1 MQISIRELKVNPSHY
16 IRQAQAGHTVWLTS
30 HKQVVARLVSVMAP
44 ASQALLGNI
53 DNVHWSGRKPNLN
66 RIRPTLRGK
75 SLAETVLE
83 MR

>member
-30 HKQVVARLVSVMAP
+30 HKQVVARLVSVAAP
-44 ASQALLGNI
+44 ASQTLLGNI
-53 DNVHWSGRKPNLN
+53 PNVHWMGKKPNLN
-66 RIRPTLRGK
+66 RPRPTLRGK
-75 SLAETVLE
+75 SLADTVLE

>member
-30 HKQVVARLVSVMAP
+30 HKQVVARLVAATTP

-53 DNVHWSGRKPNLN
+53 PNVNWMGKKPNLN
-66 RIRPTLRGK
+66 RVRPTLRGK
-75 SLAETVLE
+75 SLADTVLD

>member
-30 HKQVVARLVSVMAP
+30 HKQVVARLVSVAAP
-44 ASQALLGNI
+44 ASQTLLGHI
-53 DNVHWSGRKPNLN
+53 PNVHWMGKKPNLS
-66 RIRPTLRGK
+66 RPRPTLRGK
-75 SLAETVLE
+75 SLADTVLD